1 MTASISI
8 KVLIV
13 AVSAEVG
20 KSVAQAVTKAGFSTK
35 GKFATSLDI
44 LEAELQKQPW
54 DFVLAAD
61 TLPDSMGLAQIVA
74 ITNEH
79 QAHTPVV
86 VVNQNVDDNLR
97 YEALTAGAKDA
108 VSSQN
113 LKLLGL
119 VLKPGKVQE
128 TSSLV
133 EGMEDD
139 FSTDPEVSST
149 SDAPKKKISAVAVAA
164 PEPLSEE
171 ESLWSIKI
179 NKALEAGRF
188 ICAYQ
193 PIVNLNAEP
202 SANYELLLRMLD
214 DEGNEIPPGAFLG
227 VAEKTGRMSDIDRWV
242 ILHAIKTIKIKLKE
256 DPTTRFFIKLSTQT
270 LQDSKLIRWLSEQ
283 LHDAKLPA
291 HRFVFEITA
300 DAACKNEQRIT
311 TLVSAIK
318 MNNCMIC
325 IDRVNDT
332 ESHKRLAADLGVNY
346 LKLAGQLI
354 HELSVN
360 RDNQYAVDSISRY
373 AKENK
378 IQTIAQFVQDAS
390 SLAFLW
396 QKGINYIQGYYLQ
409 RPDSELN
416 YKFAIEEAEC
426 EAPPP

>member
-1 MTASISI
+1 MSAPINV

-13 AVSAEVG
+13 AVSADAG
-20 KSVAQAVTKAGFSTK
+20 KGVAHAVTKAGFNTK
-35 GKFATSLDI
+35 GKFAVNLEV

-54 DFVLAAD
+54 DFVLAAEE
-61 TLPDSMGLAQIVA
+61 LPESIGLAQIVA

-86 VVNQNVDDNLR
+86 VVSQSVNDEIR

-108 VSSQN
+108 VSTQN

-119 VLKPGKVQE
+119 VLRPAKSE
-128 TSSLV
+128 ASSNASEV
-133 EGMEDD
+133 MEDE
-139 FSTDPEVSST
+139 FAVVTEGGKQTDGL
-149 SDAPKKKISAVAVAA
+149 KKGASAAVAVV
-164 PEPLSEE
+164 EPLSEE
-171 ESLWSIKI
+171 EELWSVRIH
-179 NKALEAGRF
+179 KALENNRF
-188 ICAYQ
+188 VCVYQ

-202 SANYELLLRMLD
+202 AANYEILLRMLD
-214 DEGNEIPPGAFLG
+214 DDGSEIPPGAFLG
-227 VAEKTGRMSDIDRWV
+227 VAEKTRCMGDIDRWV

-256 DPTTRFFIKLSTQT
+256 DPSTRFFIKLSTQT
-270 LQDSKLIRWLSEQ
+270 LQDGKLIRWLSEQ
-283 LHDAKLPA
+283 LHDAKLPM

-300 DAACKNEQRIT
+300 EAASRNEQRVV

-325 IDRVNDT
+325 LDRVSDT

-346 LKLAGQLI
+346 LKLSGQLI

-360 RDNQYAVDSISRY
+360 RDNQYAVDSVSRY

-409 RPDSELN
+409 RPDAALS

-426 EAPPP
+426 EAPPH